1 MQRQLR
7 SISPTQLR
15 TYDTCPLQY
24 RMRYVERVPT
34 VDSPASLVGQAVHA
48 ALERNFLEKRRGG
61 HDLDLVEAA
70 ETYDD
75 VWDARLPPG
84 SASGPSG
91 DEIEQAYASGHAV
104 LKLYLTEVA
113 PSVMP
118 HLVEHRFRFDI
129 PGVHVQLVG
138 TVDLIDRNGVVID
151 HKTSWRAYPESY
163 PDRDLQLQCYAIGY
177 GVFRA
182 GTRIRPGNLPAPFF
196 IPQVRVDVLVREDPP
211 FVQQLHG
218 SYGREDVEQFA
229 ARATEIVAGIEAD
242 RFDPFWRAP
251 NRAEDP
257 SVCRR
262 CSYALVCDASLVRD
276 ELLENGR
283 QDGNEEEQR

>member
-24 RMRYVERVPT
+24 RMRYVDRIPT
-34 VDSPASLVGQAVHA
+34 ADSPASLVGQAVHA

-61 HDLDLVEAA
+61 FDLDLDEAA
-70 ETYDD
+70 EIFDD
-75 VWDARLPPG
+75 VWESRLPPG
-84 SASGPSG
+84 AASGQSADEFDEAYGSG
-91 DEIEQAYASGHAV
+91 QAV
-104 LKLYLTEVA
+104 LELYLTEVA
-113 PSVMP
+113 PRVIP

-129 PGVHVQLVG
+129 PGVQVQLVG

-211 FVQQLHG
+211 FIQQLQAT
-218 SYGREDVEQFA
+218 YGREDLEEFA
-229 ARATEIVAGIEAD
+229 ARAAAIVIGIEAA
-242 RFDPFWRAP
+242 RFDPFWQAP

-257 SVCRR
+257 QVCRR
-262 CSYALVCDASLVRD
+262 CSYALSCQASLVRND
-276 ELLENGR
+276 LLEDGG
-283 QDGNEEEQR
+283 QDGDEEEQR

>member
-24 RMRYVERVPT
+24 RMRYVDRVPT
-34 VDSPASLVGQAVHA
+34 TDSPASLVGQAVHA
-48 ALERNFLEKRRGG
+48 ALERNFLEKRRSGY
-61 HDLDLVEAA
+61 DLDADEAA
-70 ETYDD
+70 EIYGD

-84 SASGPSG
+84 TASGPLA
-91 DEIEQAYASGHAV
+91 DEFEEAYASGQSV
-104 LKLYLTEVA
+104 LNLYLTDVA
-113 PSVMP
+113 PRVIP

-129 PGVHVQLVG
+129 PGVQVQLVG

-211 FVQQLHG
+211 FIQQLNG
-218 SYGREDVEQFA
+218 TYGREDLEQFA
-229 ARATEIVAGIEAD
+229 ARATEIVVGIEAA
-242 RFDPFWRAP
+242 RFDPFWQVP
-251 NRAEDP
+251 NRDEDP
-257 SVCRR
+257 QVCRR
-262 CSYALVCDASLVRD
+262 CSYALGCEASLVRD
-276 ELLENGR
+276 ELLEDGG
-283 QDGNEEEQR
+283 QDGDEKEQR

>member
-24 RMRYVERVPT
+24 RMRYVDRIPT
-34 VDSPASLVGQAVHA
+34 ADSPASLVGQAVHA

-61 HDLDLVEAA
+61 FDLDLDEAA
-70 ETYDD
+70 EIFDD
-75 VWDARLPPG
+75 VWESRLPPG
-84 SASGPSG
+84 AASGQSADEFDEAYGSG
-91 DEIEQAYASGHAV
+91 QAV
-104 LKLYLTEVA
+104 LELYLTEVA
-113 PSVMP
+113 PRVIP

-129 PGVHVQLVG
+129 PGVQVQLVG

-196 IPQVRVDVLVREDPP
+196 MPQVRVDVLVREDPP
-211 FVQQLHG
+211 FIQQLQAT
-218 SYGREDVEQFA
+218 YGREDLEEFA
-229 ARATEIVAGIEAD
+229 ARAAAIVVGIEAA
-242 RFDPFWRAP
+242 RFDPFWQAP

-257 SVCRR
+257 QVCRR
-262 CSYALVCDASLVRD
+262 CSYALSCEASLVRD
-276 ELLENGR
+276 ELLEDGG
-283 QDGNEEEQR
+283 QDGDEEEQR

>member
-24 RMRYVERVPT
+24 RMRYVDRIPT
-34 VDSPASLVGQAVHA
+34 ADSPASLVGQAVHA

-61 HDLDLVEAA
+61 FDLDLDEAA
-70 ETYDD
+70 EIFDD
-75 VWDARLPPG
+75 VWESRLPPG
-84 SASGPSG
+84 AASGQSADEFDEAYGSG
-91 DEIEQAYASGHAV
+91 QAV
-104 LKLYLTEVA
+104 LELYLTEVA
-113 PSVMP
+113 PRVIP

-129 PGVHVQLVG
+129 PGVQVQLVG

-196 IPQVRVDVLVREDPP
+196 MPHVRVDVLVREDPP
-211 FVQQLHG
+211 FIQQLQAT
-218 SYGREDVEQFA
+218 YGREDLEEFA
-229 ARATEIVAGIEAD
+229 ARAAAIVIGIEAA
-242 RFDPFWRAP
+242 RFDPFWQAP

-257 SVCRR
+257 QVCRR
-262 CSYALVCDASLVRD
+262 CSYALSCEASLVRD
-276 ELLENGR
+276 ELLEDGG
-283 QDGNEEEQR
+283 QDGDEEEQR

>member
-1 MQRQLR
+1 
-7 SISPTQLR
+7 
-15 TYDTCPLQY
+15 
-24 RMRYVERVPT
+24 MRYLDRVPT
-34 VDSPASLVGQAVHA
+34 TDSPASLVGQAVHT
-48 ALERNFLEKRRGG
+48 ALERSFLEKRHSGF
-61 HDLDLVEAA
+61 DLELDEAA
-70 ETYDD
+70 EIFDD
-75 VWDARLPPG
+75 VWESRLPPG
-84 SASGPSG
+84 AASRQSAEEFEEAYGSG
-91 DEIEQAYASGHAV
+91 QAV
-104 LKLYLTEVA
+104 LELYLTEVA
-113 PSVMP
+113 PRVIP

-129 PGVHVQLVG
+129 PGVQVQLVG

-211 FVQQLHG
+211 FIQQLQAT
-218 SYGREDVEQFA
+218 YGRENLEEFA
-229 ARATEIVAGIEAD
+229 ARAAAIVVGIEAA
-242 RFDPFWRAP
+242 RFDPFWQAP

-257 SVCRR
+257 QVCRR
-262 CSYALVCDASLVRD
+262 CPYALICDASLVRD
-276 ELLENGR
+276 ELLENGG

>member
-34 VDSPASLVGQAVHA
+34 TDSPASLVGQAVHA

-61 HDLDLVEAA
+61 HDLDMVEAA
-70 ETYDD
+70 EIFDD

-91 DEIEQAYASGHAV
+91 DEFEQAYASGHAV

-113 PSVMP
+113 PSVIP

-129 PGVHVQLVG
+129 PGVQVQLVG

-218 SYGREDVEQFA
+218 SYGRDDLEHFA
-229 ARATEIVAGIEAD
+229 ARATEIVVGIEAA

-251 NRAEDP
+251 NRTEDP

-262 CSYALVCDASLVRD
+262 CSYALLCDASLVRD

>member
-24 RMRYVERVPT
+24 RMRYLDRVPSA
-34 VDSPASLVGQAVHA
+34 DSPASLVGQAVHT
-48 ALERNFLEKRRGG
+48 ALERNFLEKRRSGY
-61 HDLDLVEAA
+61 DLDMDEAA
-70 ETYDD
+70 DIYDD

-84 SASGPSG
+84 AASGPSA
-91 DEIEQAYASGHAV
+91 DEFDEAYASGQSV
-104 LKLYLTEVA
+104 LELYLTEVA
-113 PSVMP
+113 PKVIP

-129 PGVHVQLVG
+129 PGVQVQLVG
-138 TVDLIDRNGVVID
+138 TVDLIDRTGVVID

-211 FVQQLHG
+211 FIQQLQAT
-218 SYGREDVEQFA
+218 YGRDDLEEFA
-229 ARATEIVAGIEAD
+229 ARATGIVVGIEAA
-242 RFDPFWRAP
+242 RFDPFWQAP

-257 SVCRR
+257 QVCRR
-262 CSYALVCDASLVRD
+262 CSYAQSCVASLVRG
-276 ELLENGR
+276 ELL
-283 QDGNEEEQR
+283 QDGGQD